1 MAHFSSSIF
10 YYTYFFVTLH
20 SFFDITFKSRKFRLR
35 MKHYSKGNDIIR
47 IVVILGDFVLLI
59 VLLMAIYHYLPQDML
74 PAYFR
79 TSFKVVL
86 TISAFSMLVAQYFFH
101 TIIHF
106 RRIRI
111 SEIFL
116 RVLKLTFTQVLITF
130 VALRI
135 ISDGGGLF
143 QFMLFFTPTLYLLL
157 LIKRFLERNLLKF
170 YRKRGGNTRSVV
182 FVGSDPA
189 NLMLYKDLIAEPTTG
204 YIVKGYFSNDT
215 IENCPDDFVKLGSI
229 DDLNKT
235 IESDNHNIIQ
245 DNGILSKGTN
255 GTFRLNLIDE
265 IFCCLSHDD
274 SEEIIRIMRFC
285 DNNIIHFHYVPRMYG
300 NFRLH
305 LKPER
310 FGDMSLYTNLR
321 EPLTY
326 LSNRI
331 AKRTFDIIFSSI
343 ACIFLLPFIPI
354 IGLIIV
360 CQSRGPIFFKQER
373 TGLNG
378 ETFICYKFRSMHI
391 NSDANTKQAT
401 KDDPRKFAFGEF
413 MRKTNIDEL
422 PQFFNVLFG
431 DMSIVGPRPHMV
443 YHTEHYRKLIDKYM
457 VRHFSPPGITGWAQV
472 TGFRGETK
480 ELWQMEERISRDIW
494 YIENWSFWLDLK
506 IILMTFTSFFK
517 HDKNAY

>member
-1 MAHFSSSIF
+1 MRQYSS
-10 YYTYFFVTLH
+10 
-20 SFFDITFKSRKFRLR
+20 
-35 MKHYSKGNDIIR
+35 GNDIIR
-47 IVVILGDFVLLI
+47 VIVILGDFVLLSI
-59 VLLMAIYHYLPQDML
+59 LIMAFYYLLPQDML
-74 PAYFR
+74 PVYFK
-79 TSFKVVL
+79 SSIKEVL
-86 TISAFSMLVAQYFFH
+86 LVSNFSMLIAQYFFH

-106 RRIRI
+106 RKIRLNV
-111 SEIFL
+111 IFL
-116 RVLKLTFTQVLITF
+116 RVLKLTFAQAIIMF

-143 QFMLFFTPTLYLLL
+143 QFMLIFIPALYATL
-157 LIKRFLERNLLKF
+157 LIARLTERNVLKF

-204 YIVKGYFSNDT
+204 YIVKGYFSNDV
-215 IENCPDDFVKLGSI
+215 IEDCPDEFVKLGSI

-235 IESDNHNIIQ
+235 IESDNHNILVKKVHQ
-245 DNGILSKGTN
+245 KDDS
-255 GTFRLNLIDE
+255 FRLDLIDE
-265 IFCCLSHDD
+265 FFCCLSHDE

-326 LSNRI
+326 MSNKI
-331 AKRTFDIIFSSI
+331 VKRLFDIVFSLI
-343 ACIFLLPFIPI
+343 ACILLLPFIPI
-354 IGLIIV
+354 IGLIIL

-378 ETFICYKFRSMHI
+378 KTFLCYKFRSMHV

-422 PQFFNVLFG
+422 PQFFNVLVG
-431 DMSIVGPRPHMV
+431 DMSVVGPRPHMV

-457 VRHFSPPGITGWAQV
+457 VRHFSRPGITGWAQV

-480 ELWQMEERISRDIW
+480 ELWQMEERIRRDIW

>member
-1 MAHFSSSIF
+1 MRQYSS
-10 YYTYFFVTLH
+10 
-20 SFFDITFKSRKFRLR
+20 
-35 MKHYSKGNDIIR
+35 GNDIIR
-47 IVVILGDFVLLI
+47 VIVILGDFVLLSI
-59 VLLMAIYHYLPQDML
+59 LIMAFYYLLPQDML
-74 PAYFR
+74 PVYFK
-79 TSFKVVL
+79 SSIKEVL
-86 TISAFSMLVAQYFFH
+86 LVSNFSMLIAQYFFH

-106 RRIRI
+106 RKIRLNV
-111 SEIFL
+111 IFL
-116 RVLKLTFTQVLITF
+116 RVLKLTFAQAIIMF

-143 QFMLFFTPTLYLLL
+143 QFMLIFIPALYATL
-157 LIKRFLERNLLKF
+157 LIARLTERNVLKF

-204 YIVKGYFSNDT
+204 YIVKGYFSNDV
-215 IENCPDDFVKLGSI
+215 IEDCPDEFVKLGSI

-235 IESDNHNIIQ
+235 IESDNHNILVKKVLQ
-245 DNGILSKGTN
+245 KDDS
-255 GTFRLNLIDE
+255 FRLDLIDE
-265 IFCCLSHDD
+265 FFCCLSHDE

-326 LSNRI
+326 MSNKI
-331 AKRTFDIIFSSI
+331 VKRLFDIVFSLI
-343 ACIFLLPFIPI
+343 ACILLLPFIPI
-354 IGLIIV
+354 IGLIIL

-378 ETFICYKFRSMHI
+378 KTFLCYKFRSMHV

-422 PQFFNVLFG
+422 PQFFNVLVG
-431 DMSIVGPRPHMV
+431 DMSVVGPRPHMV

-457 VRHFSPPGITGWAQV
+457 VRHFSRPGITGWAQV

-480 ELWQMEERISRDIW
+480 ELWQMEERIRRDIW

>member
-1 MAHFSSSIF
+1 MREYSS
-10 YYTYFFVTLH
+10 
-20 SFFDITFKSRKFRLR
+20 
-35 MKHYSKGNDIIR
+35 GNDIIR
-47 IVVILGDFVLLI
+47 VIVILGDFVLLSI
-59 VLLMAIYHYLPQDML
+59 LIMAFYYLLPQDML
-74 PAYFR
+74 PVYFKY
-79 TSFKVVL
+79 FIKEVL
-86 TISAFSMLVAQYFFH
+86 LVSNFSMLIAQYFFH

-106 RRIRI
+106 RKIRLNV
-111 SEIFL
+111 IFL
-116 RVLKLTFTQVLITF
+116 RVLKLTFAQAIIMF

-143 QFMLFFTPTLYLLL
+143 QFMLIFIPALYATL
-157 LIKRFLERNLLKF
+157 LIARLTERNILKF
-170 YRKRGGNTRSVV
+170 YRKRGGNTRCVV

-204 YIVKGYFSNDT
+204 YIVKGYFSNDV
-215 IENCPDDFVKLGSI
+215 IEDCPDEFVKLGSI
-229 DDLNKT
+229 DDLNKI
-235 IESDNHNIIQ
+235 IESDNHNILVKKVHQ
-245 DNGILSKGTN
+245 KDDS
-255 GTFRLNLIDE
+255 FRLDLIDE
-265 IFCCLSHDD
+265 FFCCLSHDE

-326 LSNRI
+326 MSNKI
-331 AKRTFDIIFSSI
+331 VKRLFDIVFSLI
-343 ACIFLLPFIPI
+343 ACILLLPFIPI
-354 IGLIIV
+354 IGFIIL

-378 ETFICYKFRSMHI
+378 KTFLCYKFRSMHV

-422 PQFFNVLFG
+422 PQFFNVLVG
-431 DMSIVGPRPHMV
+431 DMSVVGPRPHMV

-457 VRHFSPPGITGWAQV
+457 VRHFSRPGITGWAQV

-480 ELWQMEERISRDIW
+480 ELWQMEERIRRDIW

>member
-1 MAHFSSSIF
+1 MRQYSS
-10 YYTYFFVTLH
+10 
-20 SFFDITFKSRKFRLR
+20 
-35 MKHYSKGNDIIR
+35 GNDIIR
-47 IVVILGDFVLLI
+47 VIVILGDFVLLSI
-59 VLLMAIYHYLPQDML
+59 LIMAFYYLLPQDML
-74 PAYFR
+74 PVYFK
-79 TSFKVVL
+79 SSIKEVL
-86 TISAFSMLVAQYFFH
+86 LVSNFSMLIAQYFFH

-106 RRIRI
+106 RKIRLNV
-111 SEIFL
+111 IFL
-116 RVLKLTFTQVLITF
+116 RVLKLTFAQAIIMF

-143 QFMLFFTPTLYLLL
+143 QFMLIFITALYATL
-157 LIKRFLERNLLKF
+157 LIARLTERNVLKF

-204 YIVKGYFSNDT
+204 YIVKGYFSNDV
-215 IENCPDDFVKLGSI
+215 IEDCPDEFVKLGSI

-235 IESDNHNIIQ
+235 IESDNHNILVKKVHQ
-245 DNGILSKGTN
+245 KDDS
-255 GTFRLNLIDE
+255 FRLDLIDE
-265 IFCCLSHDD
+265 FFCCLSHDE

-326 LSNRI
+326 MSNKI
-331 AKRTFDIIFSSI
+331 VKRLFDIVFSLI
-343 ACIFLLPFIPI
+343 ACILLLPFIPI
-354 IGLIIV
+354 IGIIIL

-378 ETFICYKFRSMHI
+378 KTFLCYKFRSMHV

-422 PQFFNVLFG
+422 PQFFNVLVG
-431 DMSIVGPRPHMV
+431 DMSVVGPRPHMV

-457 VRHFSPPGITGWAQV
+457 VRHFSRPGITGWAQV

-480 ELWQMEERISRDIW
+480 ELWQMEERIRRDIW

>member
-1 MAHFSSSIF
+1 MRQYSS
-10 YYTYFFVTLH
+10 
-20 SFFDITFKSRKFRLR
+20 
-35 MKHYSKGNDIIR
+35 GNDIIR
-47 IVVILGDFVLLI
+47 VIVILGDFVLLSI
-59 VLLMAIYHYLPQDML
+59 LIMAFYYLLPQDML
-74 PAYFR
+74 PVYFK
-79 TSFKVVL
+79 SSIKEVL
-86 TISAFSMLVAQYFFH
+86 LVSNFSMLIAQYFFH

-106 RRIRI
+106 RKIRLNV
-111 SEIFL
+111 IFL
-116 RVLKLTFTQVLITF
+116 RVLKLTFAQAIIMF

-143 QFMLFFTPTLYLLL
+143 QFMLIFIPALYATL
-157 LIKRFLERNLLKF
+157 LIARLTERNVLKF

-204 YIVKGYFSNDT
+204 YIVKGYFSNDV
-215 IENCPDDFVKLGSI
+215 IEDCPDEFVKLGSI

-235 IESDNHNIIQ
+235 IESDNHNILVKKVHQ
-245 DNGILSKGTN
+245 KDDS
-255 GTFRLNLIDE
+255 FRLDLIDE
-265 IFCCLSHDD
+265 FFCCLSHDE

-326 LSNRI
+326 MSNKI
-331 AKRTFDIIFSSI
+331 VKRLFDIVFSLI
-343 ACIFLLPFIPI
+343 ACILLLPFIPI
-354 IGLIIV
+354 IGLIIL

-378 ETFICYKFRSMHI
+378 KSFLCYKFRSMHV

-422 PQFFNVLFG
+422 PQFFNVLVG
-431 DMSIVGPRPHMV
+431 DMSVVGPRPHMV

-457 VRHFSPPGITGWAQV
+457 VRHFSRPGITGWAQV

-480 ELWQMEERISRDIW
+480 ELWQMEERIRRDIW

>member
-1 MAHFSSSIF
+1 MRQYSS
-10 YYTYFFVTLH
+10 
-20 SFFDITFKSRKFRLR
+20 
-35 MKHYSKGNDIIR
+35 GNDIIR
-47 IVVILGDFVLLI
+47 VIVILGDFVLLSI
-59 VLLMAIYHYLPQDML
+59 LIMAFYYLLPQDML
-74 PAYFR
+74 PVYFK
-79 TSFKVVL
+79 SSIKEVL
-86 TISAFSMLVAQYFFH
+86 LVSNFSMLIAQYFFH

-106 RRIRI
+106 RKIRLNV
-111 SEIFL
+111 IFL
-116 RVLKLTFTQVLITF
+116 RVLKLTFAQAIIMF

-143 QFMLFFTPTLYLLL
+143 QFMLIFIPALYATL
-157 LIKRFLERNLLKF
+157 LIARLTERNVLKF

-204 YIVKGYFSNDT
+204 YIVKGYFSNDV
-215 IENCPDDFVKLGSI
+215 IEDCPDEFVKLGSI

-235 IESDNHNIIQ
+235 IESDNHNILVKKVHQ
-245 DNGILSKGTN
+245 KDDS
-255 GTFRLNLIDE
+255 FRLDLIDE
-265 IFCCLSHDD
+265 FFCCLSHDE

-326 LSNRI
+326 MSNKI
-331 AKRTFDIIFSSI
+331 VKRLFDIIFSLI
-343 ACIFLLPFIPI
+343 ACILLLPFIPI
-354 IGLIIV
+354 IGLIIL

-378 ETFICYKFRSMHI
+378 KSFLCYKFRSMHV

-422 PQFFNVLFG
+422 PQFFNVLVG
-431 DMSIVGPRPHMV
+431 DMSVVGPRPHMV

-457 VRHFSPPGITGWAQV
+457 VRHFSRPGITGWAQV

-480 ELWQMEERISRDIW
+480 ELWQMEERIRRDIW

>member
-1 MAHFSSSIF
+1 MRQYSS
-10 YYTYFFVTLH
+10 
-20 SFFDITFKSRKFRLR
+20 
-35 MKHYSKGNDIIR
+35 GNDIIR
-47 IVVILGDFVLLI
+47 VIVILGDFVLLSI
-59 VLLMAIYHYLPQDML
+59 LIMAFYYLLPQDML
-74 PAYFR
+74 PVYFK
-79 TSFKVVL
+79 SSIKEVL
-86 TISAFSMLVAQYFFH
+86 LVSNFSMLIAQYFFH

-106 RRIRI
+106 RKIRLNV
-111 SEIFL
+111 IFL
-116 RVLKLTFTQVLITF
+116 RVLKLTFAQAIIMF

-143 QFMLFFTPTLYLLL
+143 QFMLIFIPALYATL
-157 LIKRFLERNLLKF
+157 LIARLTERNVLKF

-204 YIVKGYFSNDT
+204 YIVKGYFSNDV
-215 IENCPDDFVKLGSI
+215 IEDCPDEFVKLGSI

-235 IESDNHNIIQ
+235 IESDNHNILVKKVHLK
-245 DNGILSKGTN
+245 DDS
-255 GTFRLNLIDE
+255 FRLDLIDE
-265 IFCCLSHDD
+265 FFCCLSHDE

-326 LSNRI
+326 MSNKI
-331 AKRTFDIIFSSI
+331 VKRLFDIVFSLI
-343 ACIFLLPFIPI
+343 ACILLLPFIPI
-354 IGLIIV
+354 VGFIIL

-378 ETFICYKFRSMHI
+378 KTFLCYKFRSMHV
-391 NSDANTKQAT
+391 NSEANTNQAT

-422 PQFFNVLFG
+422 PQFFNVLVG
-431 DMSIVGPRPHMV
+431 DMSVVGPRPHMV

-457 VRHFSPPGITGWAQV
+457 VRHFSRPGITGWAQV

-480 ELWQMEERISRDIW
+480 ELWQMEERIRRDIW

>member
-1 MAHFSSSIF
+1 MRQYSS
-10 YYTYFFVTLH
+10 
-20 SFFDITFKSRKFRLR
+20 
-35 MKHYSKGNDIIR
+35 GNDIIR
-47 IVVILGDFVLLI
+47 VIVILGDFVSLSILI
-59 VLLMAIYHYLPQDML
+59 MAFYYLLPQDML
-74 PAYFR
+74 PVYFK
-79 TSFKVVL
+79 SSIKEVL
-86 TISAFSMLVAQYFFH
+86 LVSNFSMLIAQYFFH

-106 RRIRI
+106 RKIRLNV
-111 SEIFL
+111 IFL
-116 RVLKLTFTQVLITF
+116 RVLKLTFAQAIIMF

-143 QFMLFFTPTLYLLL
+143 QFMLIFIPALYATL
-157 LIKRFLERNLLKF
+157 LIARLTERNVLKF

-204 YIVKGYFSNDT
+204 YIVKGYFSNDV
-215 IENCPDDFVKLGSI
+215 IEDCPDEFVKLGSI

-235 IESDNHNIIQ
+235 IESDNHNILVKKVHQ
-245 DNGILSKGTN
+245 KDDS
-255 GTFRLNLIDE
+255 FRLDLIDE
-265 IFCCLSHDD
+265 FFCCLSHDE

-326 LSNRI
+326 MSNKI
-331 AKRTFDIIFSSI
+331 VKRLFDIVFSLI
-343 ACIFLLPFIPI
+343 ACILLLPFIPI
-354 IGLIIV
+354 IGFIIL

-378 ETFICYKFRSMHI
+378 KTFLCYKFRSMHV

-422 PQFFNVLFG
+422 PQFFNVLVG
-431 DMSIVGPRPHMV
+431 DMSVVGPRPHMV

-457 VRHFSPPGITGWAQV
+457 VRHFSRPGITGWAQV

-480 ELWQMEERISRDIW
+480 ELWQMEERIRRDIW

>member
-1 MAHFSSSIF
+1 MRQYSS
-10 YYTYFFVTLH
+10 
-20 SFFDITFKSRKFRLR
+20 
-35 MKHYSKGNDIIR
+35 GNDIIR
-47 IVVILGDFVLLI
+47 VIVILGDFVLLSI
-59 VLLMAIYHYLPQDML
+59 LIMAFYYLLPQDML
-74 PAYFR
+74 PVYFKS
-79 TSFKVVL
+79 SFKEVL
-86 TISAFSMLVAQYFFH
+86 LVSNFSMLIAQYFFH

-106 RRIRI
+106 RKIRLNV
-111 SEIFL
+111 IFL
-116 RVLKLTFTQVLITF
+116 RVLKLTFAQAIIMF

-143 QFMLFFTPTLYLLL
+143 QFMLIFIPALYATL
-157 LIKRFLERNLLKF
+157 LIARLTERNVLKF

-204 YIVKGYFSNDT
+204 YIVKGYFSNDV
-215 IENCPDDFVKLGSI
+215 IEDCPDEFVKLGSI

-235 IESDNHNIIQ
+235 IESDNHNILVKKVHQ
-245 DNGILSKGTN
+245 KDDS
-255 GTFRLNLIDE
+255 FRLDLIDE
-265 IFCCLSHDD
+265 FFCCLSHDE

-326 LSNRI
+326 MSNKI
-331 AKRTFDIIFSSI
+331 VKRLFDIVFSLI
-343 ACIFLLPFIPI
+343 ACILLLPFIPI
-354 IGLIIV
+354 IGFIIL

-378 ETFICYKFRSMHI
+378 KTFLCYKFRSMHV

-422 PQFFNVLFG
+422 PQFFNVLVG
-431 DMSIVGPRPHMV
+431 DMSVVGPRPHMV

-457 VRHFSPPGITGWAQV
+457 VRHFSRPGITGWAQV

-480 ELWQMEERISRDIW
+480 ELWQMEERIRRDIW

>member
-1 MAHFSSSIF
+1 MRQYSS
-10 YYTYFFVTLH
+10 
-20 SFFDITFKSRKFRLR
+20 
-35 MKHYSKGNDIIR
+35 GNDIIR
-47 IVVILGDFVLLI
+47 VIVILGDFVLLSI
-59 VLLMAIYHYLPQDML
+59 LIMAFYYLLPQDML
-74 PAYFR
+74 PVYFK
-79 TSFKVVL
+79 SSIKEVL
-86 TISAFSMLVAQYFFH
+86 LVSNFSMLIAQYFFH

-106 RRIRI
+106 RKIRLNV
-111 SEIFL
+111 IFL
-116 RVLKLTFTQVLITF
+116 RVLKLTFAQAIIMF

-143 QFMLFFTPTLYLLL
+143 QFMLFFIPALYATL
-157 LIKRFLERNLLKF
+157 LIARLTERNVLKF

-204 YIVKGYFSNDT
+204 YIVKGYFSNDV
-215 IENCPDDFVKLGSI
+215 IEDCPDEFVKLGSI

-235 IESDNHNIIQ
+235 IESDNHNILVKKVHQ
-245 DNGILSKGTN
+245 KDDS
-255 GTFRLNLIDE
+255 FRLDLIDE
-265 IFCCLSHDD
+265 FFCCLSHDE

-326 LSNRI
+326 MSNKI
-331 AKRTFDIIFSSI
+331 VKRLFDIVFSLI
-343 ACIFLLPFIPI
+343 ACILLLPFIPI
-354 IGLIIV
+354 IGFIIL

-378 ETFICYKFRSMHI
+378 KTFLCYKFRSMHV

-422 PQFFNVLFG
+422 PQFFNVLVG
-431 DMSIVGPRPHMV
+431 DMSVVGPRPHMV

-457 VRHFSPPGITGWAQV
+457 VRHFSRPGITGWAQV

-480 ELWQMEERISRDIW
+480 ELWQMEERIRRDIW

>member
-1 MAHFSSSIF
+1 MRQYSS
-10 YYTYFFVTLH
+10 
-20 SFFDITFKSRKFRLR
+20 
-35 MKHYSKGNDIIR
+35 GNDIIR
-47 IVVILGDFVLLI
+47 VIVILGDFVLLSI
-59 VLLMAIYHYLPQDML
+59 IIMAFYYLLPQDML
-74 PAYFR
+74 PVYFK
-79 TSFKVVL
+79 SSIKEVL
-86 TISAFSMLVAQYFFH
+86 LVSNFSMLIAQYFFH

-106 RRIRI
+106 RKIRLNV
-111 SEIFL
+111 IFL
-116 RVLKLTFTQVLITF
+116 RVLKLTFAQAIIMF
-130 VALRI
+130 VAIRI

-143 QFMLFFTPTLYLLL
+143 QFMLIFIPALYATL
-157 LIKRFLERNLLKF
+157 LIARLTERNVLKF

-204 YIVKGYFSNDT
+204 YIVKGYFSNDV
-215 IENCPDDFVKLGSI
+215 IEDCPDEFVKLGSI

-235 IESDNHNIIQ
+235 IESDNHNILVKKVHQ
-245 DNGILSKGTN
+245 KDDS
-255 GTFRLNLIDE
+255 FRLDLIDE
-265 IFCCLSHDD
+265 FFCCLSHDE

-326 LSNRI
+326 MSNKI
-331 AKRTFDIIFSSI
+331 VKRLFDIVFSLI
-343 ACIFLLPFIPI
+343 ACILLLPFIPI
-354 IGLIIV
+354 IGLIIL

-378 ETFICYKFRSMHI
+378 KTFLCYKFRSMHV

-422 PQFFNVLFG
+422 PQFFNVLVG
-431 DMSIVGPRPHMV
+431 DMSVVGPRPHMV

-457 VRHFSPPGITGWAQV
+457 VRHFSRPGITGWAQV

-480 ELWQMEERISRDIW
+480 ELWQMEERIRRDIW

>member
-1 MAHFSSSIF
+1 MRQYSS
-10 YYTYFFVTLH
+10 
-20 SFFDITFKSRKFRLR
+20 
-35 MKHYSKGNDIIR
+35 GNDIIR
-47 IVVILGDFVLLI
+47 VIVILGDFVLLSI
-59 VLLMAIYHYLPQDML
+59 LIMAFYYLLPQDML
-74 PAYFR
+74 PVYFK
-79 TSFKVVL
+79 SSIKEVL
-86 TISAFSMLVAQYFFH
+86 LVSNFSMLIAQYFFH

-106 RRIRI
+106 RKIRLNV
-111 SEIFL
+111 IFL
-116 RVLKLTFTQVLITF
+116 RVLKLTFAQAIIMF
-130 VALRI
+130 VAIRI

-143 QFMLFFTPTLYLLL
+143 QFMLIFIPALYTTL
-157 LIKRFLERNLLKF
+157 LIARLTERNVLKF

-204 YIVKGYFSNDT
+204 YVVKGYFSNDV
-215 IENCPDDFVKLGSI
+215 IEDCPDEFVKLGSI

-235 IESDNHNIIQ
+235 IESDNHNILVKKVHQ
-245 DNGILSKGTN
+245 KDDS
-255 GTFRLNLIDE
+255 FRLDLIDE
-265 IFCCLSHDD
+265 FFCCLSHDE

-326 LSNRI
+326 MSNKI
-331 AKRTFDIIFSSI
+331 VKRLFDIVFSLI
-343 ACIFLLPFIPI
+343 ACILLLPFIPI
-354 IGLIIV
+354 IGFIIL

-378 ETFICYKFRSMHI
+378 KTFLCYKFRSMHV

-422 PQFFNVLFG
+422 PQFFNVLVG
-431 DMSIVGPRPHMV
+431 DMSVVGPRPHMV

-457 VRHFSPPGITGWAQV
+457 VRHFSRPGITGWAQV

-480 ELWQMEERISRDIW
+480 ELWQMEERIRRDIW

>member
-1 MAHFSSSIF
+1 MRQYSS
-10 YYTYFFVTLH
+10 
-20 SFFDITFKSRKFRLR
+20 
-35 MKHYSKGNDIIR
+35 GNDIIR
-47 IVVILGDFVLLI
+47 VIVILGDFVSLSILI
-59 VLLMAIYHYLPQDML
+59 MAFYYLLPQDML
-74 PAYFR
+74 PVYFK
-79 TSFKVVL
+79 SSIKEVL
-86 TISAFSMLVAQYFFH
+86 LVSNFSMLIAQYFFH

-106 RRIRI
+106 RKIRLNV
-111 SEIFL
+111 IFL
-116 RVLKLTFTQVLITF
+116 RVLKLTFAQAIIMF

-143 QFMLFFTPTLYLLL
+143 QFMLIFIPALYATL
-157 LIKRFLERNLLKF
+157 LIARLTERNVLKF

-204 YIVKGYFSNDT
+204 YIVKGYFSNDV
-215 IENCPDDFVKLGSI
+215 IEDCPDEFVKLGSI

-235 IESDNHNIIQ
+235 IESDNHNILVKKVHQ
-245 DNGILSKGTN
+245 KDDS
-255 GTFRLNLIDE
+255 FRLDLIDE
-265 IFCCLSHDD
+265 FFCCLSHDE

-326 LSNRI
+326 MSNKI
-331 AKRTFDIIFSSI
+331 VKRLFDIVFSLI
-343 ACIFLLPFIPI
+343 ACILLLPFIPI
-354 IGLIIV
+354 IGFIIL

-378 ETFICYKFRSMHI
+378 KTFLCYKFRSMHV

-422 PQFFNVLFG
+422 PQFFNVLLG
-431 DMSIVGPRPHMV
+431 DMSVVGPRPHMV

-457 VRHFSPPGITGWAQV
+457 VRHFSRPGITGWAQV

-480 ELWQMEERISRDIW
+480 ELWQMEERIRRDIW

>member
-1 MAHFSSSIF
+1 M
-10 YYTYFFVTLH
+10 
-20 SFFDITFKSRKFRLR
+20 
-35 MKHYSKGNDIIR
+35 
-47 IVVILGDFVLLI
+47 ILGDFILLI
-59 VLLMAIYHYLPQDML
+59 LLILASYKFLPQDML
-74 PAYFR
+74 PRYFQ
-79 TSFKVVL
+79 TSFKEVIE
-86 TISAFSMLVAQYFFH
+86 ISIFSMLIAQYFFH

-106 RRIRI
+106 RKIRLN
-111 SEIFL
+111 EIFL
-116 RVLKLTFTQVLITF
+116 RVLKLTCTQAIIMF
-130 VALRI
+130 VAIRT
-135 ISDGGGLF
+135 ISEGGGLF
-143 QFMLFFTPTLYLLL
+143 QFMLIFTAALYLLL
-157 LIKRFLERNLLKF
+157 LTARLIERCILKL

-189 NLMLYKDLIAEPTTG
+189 NLMIYQDLVTEPTTG
-204 YIVKGYFSNDT
+204 YIVKGYFSNNF
-215 IENCPDDFVKLGSI
+215 IENCPKEFKKLGSI
-229 DDLNKT
+229 DDLNQT
-235 IESDNHNIIQ
+235 IESDNHNIVVKDAQ
-245 DNGILSKGTN
+245 SKGASVK
-255 GTFRLNLIDE
+255 LDLLDE

-331 AKRTFDIIFSSI
+331 AKRSFDIVFSSI
-343 ACIFLLPFIPI
+343 VCIILIPLIPI
-354 IGLIIV
+354 IGFLIL

-378 ETFICYKFRSMHI
+378 KSFLCYKFRSMHV
-391 NSDANTKQAT
+391 NKDADTKQAT

-431 DMSIVGPRPHMV
+431 DMSVVGPRPHMV
-443 YHTEHYRKLIDKYM
+443 YHTEHYRNLIDKYM
-457 VRHFSPPGITGWAQV
+457 VRHFSRPGITGWAQV
-472 TGFRGETK
+472 TGYRGETK
-480 ELWQMEERISRDIW
+480 ELWQMEERIRRDIW
-494 YIENWSFWLDLK
+494 YIENWTFWLDLK

-517 HDKNAY
+517 HDKHAY

>member
-1 MAHFSSSIF
+1 MREYSS
-10 YYTYFFVTLH
+10 
-20 SFFDITFKSRKFRLR
+20 
-35 MKHYSKGNDIIR
+35 GNDIIR
-47 IVVILGDFVLLI
+47 VIVILGDFVLLSI
-59 VLLMAIYHYLPQDML
+59 LIMAFYYLLPQDML
-74 PAYFR
+74 PVYFKY
-79 TSFKVVL
+79 SIKEVL
-86 TISAFSMLVAQYFFH
+86 LVSNFSMLIAQYFFH

-106 RRIRI
+106 RKIRLNV
-111 SEIFL
+111 IFL
-116 RVLKLTFTQVLITF
+116 RVLKLTFAQAIIMF
-130 VALRI
+130 VALRF

-143 QFMLFFTPTLYLLL
+143 QFMLIFIPALYATL
-157 LIKRFLERNLLKF
+157 LIARLTERNVLKF

-204 YIVKGYFSNDT
+204 YIVKGYFSNDV
-215 IENCPDDFVKLGSI
+215 IEDCPDEFVKLGSI

-235 IESDNHNIIQ
+235 IESDNHNILVKKVHQ
-245 DNGILSKGTN
+245 KDDS
-255 GTFRLNLIDE
+255 FRLDLIDE
-265 IFCCLSHDD
+265 FFCCLSHDE

-326 LSNRI
+326 MSNKI
-331 AKRTFDIIFSSI
+331 VKRLFDIIFSLI
-343 ACIFLLPFIPI
+343 ACILLLPFIPI
-354 IGLIIV
+354 VGFIIL

-378 ETFICYKFRSMHI
+378 KTFLCYKFRSMHV

-422 PQFFNVLFG
+422 PQFFNVLVG
-431 DMSIVGPRPHMV
+431 DMSVVGPRPHMV

-457 VRHFSPPGITGWAQV
+457 VRHFSRPGITGWAQV

-480 ELWQMEERISRDIW
+480 ELWQMEERIRRDIW

>member
-1 MAHFSSSIF
+1 MRQYSS
-10 YYTYFFVTLH
+10 
-20 SFFDITFKSRKFRLR
+20 
-35 MKHYSKGNDIIR
+35 GNDIIR
-47 IVVILGDFVLLI
+47 VIVILGDFVLLSI
-59 VLLMAIYHYLPQDML
+59 LIMAFYYLLPQDML
-74 PAYFR
+74 PVYFK
-79 TSFKVVL
+79 SSIKEVL
-86 TISAFSMLVAQYFFH
+86 LVSNFSMLIAQYFFH

-106 RRIRI
+106 RKIRLNV
-111 SEIFL
+111 IFL
-116 RVLKLTFTQVLITF
+116 RVLKLTFVQAIIMF
-130 VALRI
+130 VAIRI

-143 QFMLFFTPTLYLLL
+143 QFMLIFIPALYTTL
-157 LIKRFLERNLLKF
+157 LIARLTERNVLKF

-204 YIVKGYFSNDT
+204 YIVKGYFSNDV
-215 IENCPDDFVKLGSI
+215 IEDCPDEFVKLGSI

-235 IESDNHNIIQ
+235 IESDNHNILVKKVHQ
-245 DNGILSKGTN
+245 KDDS
-255 GTFRLNLIDE
+255 FRLDLIDE
-265 IFCCLSHDD
+265 FFCCLSHDE

-326 LSNRI
+326 MSNKI
-331 AKRTFDIIFSSI
+331 VKRLFDIVFSLI
-343 ACIFLLPFIPI
+343 ACILLLPFIPI
-354 IGLIIV
+354 IGLIIL

-378 ETFICYKFRSMHI
+378 KTFLCYKFRSMHV

-422 PQFFNVLFG
+422 PQFFNVLVG
-431 DMSIVGPRPHMV
+431 DMSVVGPRPHMV

-457 VRHFSPPGITGWAQV
+457 VRHFSRPGITGWAQV

-480 ELWQMEERISRDIW
+480 ELWQMEERIRRDIW